1 MPKIWITKGEDM
13 KTQQNE
19 KSFSTNRRAL
29 LKYTGVFATLPFASY
44 MLDKGALLA
53 AGIKGFKT
61 DFS

>member
-1 MPKIWITKGEDM
+1 M